1 MLIAF
6 GGLKGSGK
14 DTAAQVMVDE
24 YGFTR
29 LAFADALRDALL
41 TLDPWIAYAGHGYGT
56 LPLSELIQDAGWD
69 WAKRNVTEVR
79 RLLQVFGTEVGRN
92 LFSENVWVEQV
103 IKKAPDLARSNT
115 RYVIT
120 DCRFDNEVKFVHDAY
135 GYVVWIDRPNVQ
147 SDGHASETT
156 TVKDLSD
163 YRISNVTTLEEFK
176 EDIRFLMH
184 LKGFEPIERIR
195 ENTK

>member
-14 DTAAQVMVDE
+14 DTAAQVMVEE

-41 TLDPWIAYAGHGYGT
+41 TLDPWIAYAGPGYGS
-56 LPLSELIQDAGWD
+56 LPLSQLIDDAGWD
-69 WAKRNVTEVR
+69 WAKRNVYEVR
-79 RLLQVFGTEVGRN
+79 RLLQVFGTEIGRS
-92 LFSENVWVEQV
+92 LFGEDVWIKQV
-103 IKKAPDLARSNT
+103 VKKAPGLARNNT

-120 DCRFDNEVKFVHDAY
+120 DCRFDNEVNFVHDAL
-135 GYVVWIDRPNVQ
+135 GYVVWIDRPDVQ

-156 TVKDLSD
+156 VVKDLSD
-163 YRISNVTTLEEFK
+163 YRISNDTTLEEFK
-176 EDIRFLMH
+176 EDIRFLMRM
-184 LKGFEPIERIR
+184 KGFEPIERTR
-195 ENTK
+195 TVAS

>member
-79 RLLQVFGTEVGRN
+79 RLLQVFGTEVGRS
-92 LFSENVWVEQV
+92 LFGENVWVEQI

-135 GYVVWIDRPNVQ
+135 GYVVWIDRPGVK
-147 SDGHASETT
+147 SDGHASESTV
-156 TVKDLSD
+156 VKDLSD
-163 YRISNVTTLEEFK
+163 YLISNVTTLEAFK

-184 LKGFEPIERIR
+184 LKGFEPIERTR
-195 ENTK
+195 SVTT